1 LRVERPAV
9 RANGTV
15 RPSERPIVKSAIVR
29 GFVGR
34 LERAEVVVRLLFGFS
49 LMGWFDV
56 VVRLCDR
63 PVSVD
68 ERAV

>member
-1 LRVERPAV
+1 M
-9 RANGTV
+9 
-15 RPSERPIVKSAIVR
+15 KSAIVR